1 MTGYLLLCV
10 FAILLTVIAL
20 GLTIGGLIK
29 KKRKLWIGSLSAFVL
44 LTLFS
49 VFTITTYISKSIDYM
64 ASEEF
69 QEETKKAASN
79 WGKNIGNTVSGAA
92 EGLESTLDEDIIA
105 KFAKKS
111 GMILGSSVEAIT
123 AGVDETIGK
132 QKVYADKKIEK
143 NGITIGRAEML
154 VDSVKYSY
162 GVFLEFKKDY
172 KGKLKLTAFDVDG
185 KKIDKAVVDIDQKS
199 GQDRVFVFEFE
210 YLKPAQSEYSI
221 LSGVEE

>member
-1 MTGYLLLCV
+1 MIIYLLLCV

-44 LTLFS
+44 LVMLS
-49 VFTITTYISKSIDYM
+49 IFTITTYISKSIDYM

-69 QEETKKAASN
+69 QEKTKKSASN
-79 WGKNIGNTVSGAA
+79 WGKNIGNTVTGAA
-92 EGLESTLDEDIIA
+92 EGLEATLDEEVIA

-123 AGVDETIGK
+123 AGVDDAIGK

-162 GVFLEFKKDY
+162 GLYLEFKKDY
-172 KGKLKLTAFDVDG
+172 KGKLRLTAFDTDG
-185 KKIDKAVVDIDQKS
+185 KKIDNTEIEIDQKS
-199 GQDRVFVFEFE
+199 GQDKVFVFQFE

>member
-1 MTGYLLLCV
+1 MT
-10 FAILLTVIAL
+10 IIAL

-44 LTLFS
+44 LTMFS

-64 ASEEF
+64 ASDEF

-79 WGKNIGNTVSGAA
+79 WGKNIGNTVTGAA

-111 GMILGSSVEAIT
+111 GVILGSSVEAIT
-123 AGVDETIGK
+123 SGVGETLGK
-132 QKVYADKKIEK
+132 QTVYADKKIEK
-143 NGITIGRAEML
+143 DGIVIGRTEL
-154 VDSVKYSY
+154 LLDSVKYSY

-172 KGKLKLTAFDVDG
+172 KGKLRLTAFDTEG
-185 KKIDKAVVDIDQKS
+185 KKIDNAEVEIDQKS
-199 GQDRVFVFEFE
+199 GQDKVFVFEFD
-210 YLKPAQSEYSI
+210 YLNPAQSEYSI
-221 LSGVEE
+221 LSSVKE

>member
-1 MTGYLLLCV
+1 MIIWLLKS
-10 FAILLTVIAL
+10 F
-20 GLTIGGLIK
+20 K
-29 KKRKLWIGSLSAFVL
+29 KK
-44 LTLFS
+44 
-49 VFTITTYISKSIDYM
+49 
-64 ASEEF
+64 
-69 QEETKKAASN
+69 QKAASN

-111 GMILGSSVEAIT
+111 GIILGSIVEAISS
-123 AGVDETIGK
+123 GVEETLGK